1 MPIDC
6 LPRHSLAINERRP
19 FTEAQS
25 SLLTFREGDI
35 LFGAM
40 RSYFHKV
47 VIAPFDGVTRSTC
60 FVLRPKQEYSYSW
73 AVLTLFDDNT
83 VEHASKHA
91 RGTTI
96 PYAVWEG
103 SLGEMLVALPSVDL
117 LLAFEKIIRPMLR
130 FIQLSFFRQ
139 KNLRQTRDLLLP
151 KLISGEVSV
160 EQLEAEAVAQGV

>member
-1 MPIDC
+1 MGCWQRRDVKPLRSSIEYVRHSVEPGPHLSEMSYMPIDC

-73 AVLTLFDDNT
+73 AVLTLFDDN
-83 VEHASKHA
+83 
-91 RGTTI
+91 
-96 PYAVWEG
+96 
-103 SLGEMLVALPSVDL
+103 
-117 LLAFEKIIRPMLR
+117 
-130 FIQLSFFRQ
+130 
-139 KNLRQTRDLLLP
+139 
-151 KLISGEVSV
+151 
-160 EQLEAEAVAQGV
+160 